1 MADSEYAA
9 AMGRF
14 LGPRVCELF
23 GDERIV
29 EVYVNRDLVVR
40 TDGIG
45 GRRETDVVLSE
56 EAIRGFLNIA
66 ATREG
71 ISLGGEESSCE
82 IAAELPAEVFGK
94 ARLQGMV
101 PPLVECPSFVVRKH
115 PERILLFPELV
126 ACGSASAEQYRV
138 LKEAI
143 AGGES
148 IIVSGATR
156 SGKTNLVNALLAEL
170 VEMRPGIRV
179 VVLEDTPEIVC
190 PARDTL
196 RMVTVD
202 KRVDLHELVRIGV
215 RCHPDLFVVGEVR
228 GRDAYPFLDSMA
240 TGHGGGMCTI
250 HAGSPQGA
258 LMRLNRLAK
267 LGTAGESEQHEL
279 IAEVIRLVVQ
289 MAWVGSGPRISEIVR
304 IEGWLPARGYELR
317 RLA

>member
-23 GDERIV
+23 ADEGIV
-29 EVYVNRDLVVR
+29 EVYVNRDLAVR
-40 TDGIG
+40 TDGID

-56 EAIRGFLNIA
+56 EAVRGFLNIA

-82 IAAELPAEVFGK
+82 IAAELPAEIFGK

-101 PPLVECPSFVVRKH
+101 PPLVEAPSFVVRKH
-115 PERILLFPELV
+115 PARILLFPELV
-126 ACGSASAEQYRV
+126 ACGSVAAEQYQV
-138 LKEAI
+138 LKDAL
-143 AGGES
+143 GDGDS
-148 IIVSGATR
+148 IIVSGATK

-170 VEMRPGIRV
+170 VEMRHGVRV
-179 VVLEDTPEIVC
+179 VLLEDTPEIVC

-196 RMVTVD
+196 RMVTVGE
-202 KRVDLHELVRIGV
+202 RVDLHDLVRIGV
-215 RCHPDLFVVGEVR
+215 RCHPDVFVVGEVR

-258 LMRLNRLAK
+258 LARLNRLAK
-267 LGTAGESEQHEL
+267 LGAAGESEQHEL

-289 MAWVGSGPRISEIVR
+289 MAWIGSAPRIVEIHR
-304 IEGWLPARGYELR
+304 IEGWLAGRGYELR